1 MALPHWIQ
9 AFVALATI
17 VVCERARRRVLHV
30 VRYDTRLDAALRD
43 GTDPANVAELAPGS
57 VAGEVA
63 LAQLE
68 AQDDGADLGLALD
81 QARKALSHRLT
92 SELRTLRVLGRVTA
106 MVGGLVAVGY
116 YLKLHTFPRG
126 LDALVPGLLERRTAD
141 DATLAIALGLGTGL
155 LTMVTR
161 LALVPHAREAVQR
174 TRTLC
179 DRLERAADQAEGE
192 GVPDPSPTEDPRGT

>member
-9 AFVALATI
+9 ALVALATI
-17 VVCERARRRVLHV
+17 VVCERARRRVFRV
-30 VRYDTRLDAALRD
+30 VRYDARLDTVLRE
-43 GTDPANVAELAPGS
+43 GTDPARIAELAPGS
-57 VAGEVA
+57 VAGEIA
-63 LAQLE
+63 LAQVE
-68 AQDDGADLGLALD
+68 AEDDGADLGLALD
-81 QARKALSHRLT
+81 HARKALSHRLT

-126 LDALVPGLLERRTAD
+126 LDALVPGLLERRTAE

-155 LTMVTR
+155 VTMVTR
-161 LALVPHAREAVQR
+161 LALVPHARDAVQR
-174 TRTLC
+174 ARTLC

-192 GVPDPSPTEDPRGT
+192 GASQLSPSEDP